1 MVYNPATDFPAL
13 ARSTA
18 NGVRF
23 EQMPG
28 LDFIIAGLARAG
40 MFLLS
45 TGSTAPDADQ
55 TTTVWLKIAS
65 NSWSAESAVYL
76 WDAGTATY
84 VPATPA
90 LWQALF
96 EASA

>member
-1 MVYNPATDFPAL
+1 MAYNPITDFLAL
-13 ARSTA
+13 LRSTP
-18 NGVRF
+18 NGARF
-23 EQMPG
+23 EQVPG

-45 TGSTAPDADQ
+45 TGTTAPVVNQ
-55 TTTVWLKIAS
+55 TKTVWLKTAS

-76 WDAGTATY
+76 WDAGTAAY

-96 EASA
+96 GASA